1 MKETKRFMSTESTEL
16 MIIDEGIKDYGEM
29 LAKQR
34 EIFSDMVEKKK
45 LGLPIDAE
53 YLFLVEH
60 NPVVTLG
67 KHAKENNVL
76 FSEEMLRERGVELF
90 HIERGGDVTYHGPG
104 QLVVYPIIDLEH
116 HHLGVK
122 DYVNLLEETVIRTI
136 AEFGVNGERVPGAS
150 GVWIDVGTPFER
162 KICALGVKCSRFIA
176 MHGLAL
182 NVNTDLSGFSLINP
196 CGFTDK
202 GVTSLAR
209 ELGYPIDMDE
219 VKKCLE
225 SQFKTLLKV

>member
-1 MKETKRFMSTESTEL
+1 MSSL
-16 MIIDEGIKDYGEM
+16 KIIDEGVRDYGEM

-45 LGLPIDAE
+45 LGLPIGE
-53 YLFLVEH
+53 EFLFLVEH

-76 FSEEMLRERGVELF
+76 FSEEMLHERGVEVF

-104 QLVVYPIIDLEH
+104 QLVAYPIIDLER

-122 DYVNLLEETVIRTI
+122 DYVSLLEETVIRTI
-136 AEFGVNGERVPGAS
+136 AEFGVKGERVPGAS

-162 KICALGVKCSRFIA
+162 KICALGVKCSRFIT

-209 ELGYPIDMDE
+209 ELGHPVDIEAVKE
-219 VKKCLE
+219 VLANI
-225 SQFKTLLKV
+225 FLKNL

>member
-1 MKETKRFMSTESTEL
+1 MFSQSADLK
-16 MIIDEGIKDYGEM
+16 IIDEGVRDYGEM
-29 LAKQR
+29 LDRQR

-76 FSEEMLRERGVELF
+76 FSEEMLHERGVGVF

-104 QLVVYPIIDLEH
+104 QLVAYPIVDLER

-136 AEFGVNGERVPGAS
+136 AEFGVKGERVPGAS
-150 GVWIDVGTPFER
+150 GVWIDAGTPFER
-162 KICALGVKCSRFIA
+162 KICALGVKCSRFIT

-209 ELGYPIDMDE
+209 ELGHSVDME
-219 VKKCLE
+219 KVKDLLTN
-225 SQFKTLLKV
+225 QFLKNL